1 MLMNL
6 GSIARAALVVSIC
19 LTLAG
24 CQSPGTGGSP
34 ATAFSD
40 TPIASDHAVVMANGL
55 SCPLCANNIDSIL
68 KKVPGVTTVNIDLEK
83 GAIHI
88 GLTGGVRPSK
98 ARLAKAVT
106 DAGFTVVS
114 VN

>member
-1 MLMNL
+1 MNL
-6 GSIARAALVVSIC
+6 NSLVRTLLIVPVSIM
-19 LTLAG
+19 LSG
-24 CQSPGTGGSP
+24 CQPAGTGGAP
-34 ATAFSD
+34 AATFSE
-40 TPIASDHAVVMANGL
+40 TPIASDHAVVMATGL
-55 SCPLCANNIDSIL
+55 SCPLCANNINSTL

-98 ARLAKAVT
+98 ARLARAVT